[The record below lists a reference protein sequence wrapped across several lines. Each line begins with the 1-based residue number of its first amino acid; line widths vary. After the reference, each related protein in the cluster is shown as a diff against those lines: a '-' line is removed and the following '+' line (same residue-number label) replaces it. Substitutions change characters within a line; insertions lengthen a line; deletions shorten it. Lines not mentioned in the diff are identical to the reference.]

1 MRLGLFDSGVGGF
14 TVLKKVIELCPNTSF
29 VYLADT
35 ARLPYGVKKTNEII
49 QFAEEISSWFKY
61 QNIDAFLVA
70 CNTTNAIALDVIK
83 KNLDVPVFD
92 LIGSVASNIQE
103 SRVGVLATPSTVRTK
118 AYTNAILEFKPK
130 TFVIEQSCPE
140 FVPMIEANNIY
151 SGEITDVAIR
161 YLQPVLNQKIDS
173 LILGCSHYPLITPLL
188 TEILPSGVELVDPAQ
203 ALSFQL
209 KLFID
214 SKISN
219 YSKKKSLVDS
229 RFYVTSN
236 LKNFP
241 IQIKHWLNVFPE
253 VNLVSLQKKG
263 CVS

>member
-29 VYLADT
+29 IYLADT
-35 ARLPYGVKKTNEII
+35 ARLPYGLKTINEIKLS
-49 QFAEEISSWFKY
+49 AEEISSWFRH

-92 LIGSVASNIQE
+92 LIGSAASTIDE
-103 SRVGVLATPSTVRTK
+103 SKVGVLATPATVKTK
-118 AYTNAILEFKPK
+118 AYTNAILKFKPK
-130 TFVIEQSCPE
+130 TLVIEKACPE
-140 FVPMIEANNIY
+140 FVPMIEMDKINSDELID
-151 SGEITDVAIR
+151 IAIK
-161 YLQPVLNQKIDS
+161 YLKPLLNQKIDS

-188 TEILPSGVELVDPAQ
+188 KEILPSSVKLIDPAE
-203 ALSFQL
+203 ALSL
-209 KLFID
+209 KLRLFMD
-214 SKISN
+214 SKISDF
-219 YSKKKSLVDS
+219 SEKKFLVDS
-229 RFYVTSN
+229 KFYVTSN
-236 LKNFP
+236 LKQFP
-241 IQIKHWLNVFPE
+241 FKAKHWLNVFPE